1 MQKVTMIIL
10 AFTLLPVVAAAQK
23 GEGEKIMKVMNKQVE
38 CWNKGD
44 LECFMTT
51 YWRSDSLKFIGGRG
65 VTYGWQNTLDNYRKR
80 YPDQKA
86 RGKLAF
92 DIVSLNKMGEDHYF
106 MVGKYYLTREIGDAK
121 GLFSLIWKKI
131 EGDWLIIADHS
142 SADDSP

>member
-10 AFTLLPVVAAAQK
+10 AFTLFPVVAAAQK
-23 GEGEKIMKVMNKQVE
+23 GEGEKIMKAMNKQVN

-44 LECFMTT
+44 LECFMTP

-86 RGKLAF
+86 RGKLEF
-92 DIVSLNKMGEDHYF
+92 DILSLDKMGEEHYF

-121 GLFSLIWKKI
+121 GLFSLVWKKI